1 MLQRLTAL
9 VFGTLM
15 IVPTAAS
22 AADSSTLAPGKA
34 AGVHE
39 AELSAPTWVWIAGIG
54 LVGLGIG
61 LAASSGGGHSSGS
74 TTNTHL

>member
-1 MLQRLTAL
+1 MPKTLIAL
-9 VFGTLM
+9 ALGATLM
-15 IVPTAAS
+15 ASTAAG
-22 AADSSTLAPGKA
+22 AAEQAALPAGHA
-34 AGVHE
+34 AGVHD
-39 AELSAPTWVWIAGIG
+39 AQLTAPTWVWIAGIG